1 MLKYGNNF
9 LRNRQTYWLLFNFK
23 QDRYWYAFLKKRKRE
38 KERKRLNAISQL
50 LVSSARMR
58 QPGRI
63 QSS

>member
-9 LRNRQTYWLLFNFK
+9 LRNQQSYWLLFNFK
-23 QDRYWYAFLKKRKRE
+23 QDRYWYASLKKRKRE

-50 LVSSARMR
+50 VSSARMR

>member
-1 MLKYGNNF
+1 MPKYWKQF
-9 LRNRQTYWLLFNFK
+9 SQKSAKLFWLLFNFK
-23 QDRYWYAFLKKRKRE
+23 QDRYWYASLKKGKRE
-38 KERKRLNAISQL
+38 KERKRLNAISQ